1 MALIAILGFLWHRSP
16 SGFVYTILLAVMLKV
31 RHPAPEEMEPLGTA
45 RIVVAIITLVVFVLS
60 LVPFPITLT

>member
-31 RHPAPEEMEPLGTA
+31 RHPAPEEMEALGTA
-45 RIVVAIITLVVFVLS
+45 RIVVGIITLIVFALS
-60 LVPFPITLT
+60 FVPFPITLT